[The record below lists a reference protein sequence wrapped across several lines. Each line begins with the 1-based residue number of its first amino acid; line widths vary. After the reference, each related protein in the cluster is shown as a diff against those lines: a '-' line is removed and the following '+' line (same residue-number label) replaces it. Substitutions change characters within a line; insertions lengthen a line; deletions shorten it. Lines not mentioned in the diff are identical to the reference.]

1 MAKAAGEA
9 EIHIITDLVNQI
21 ICGVILVECELS
33 IIVNCH
39 KGKGDSL
46 KRWYFRGMKLT
57 N

>member
-9 EIHIITDLVNQI
+9 EIHIITDLVNLI

-46 KRWYFRGMKLT
+46 KR
-57 N
+57 